1 MGSAV
6 SVSAAAILAVG
17 LTKMRRAEAEKIAQ
31 HAGILFIQGEEFFS
45 RSQAALRFHGASVLH
60 FNRGFKAGVDGFAQA
75 HAGNDPWFRRGCEIG
90 RARIP
95 RQESFHSPL
104 PPDNSS

>member
-31 HAGILFIQGEEFFS
+31 HARILFFQREEFFS
-45 RSQAALRFHGASVLH
+45 RSQAAFRFHGVGVLH
-60 FNRGFKAGVDGFAQA
+60 FNLGFKAGVDGFAQA
-75 HAGNDPWFRRGCEIG
+75 PAGNDPWFRRGCEIG